1 MFDFD
6 KFFRELK
13 AGAVE
18 IAKAEATDF
27 VKEASGD
34 GKTFLDAMKAD
45 LKKWTKQYAE
55 GKLSKEDF
63 EFLVK
68 GKKDLAKMEALT
80 QAGLAAIKVDRIRVA
95 LIDLVITAAFKL
107 V

>member
-1 MFDFD
+1 MFDFE
-6 KFFRELK
+6 KFFQEVK

-18 IAKAEATDF
+18 IAKQEAAGF
-27 VKEASGD
+27 VKEATSD
-34 GKTFLDAMKAD
+34 GTAFLDAVKAD
-45 LKKWTKQYAE
+45 LHAWAEQYAE

-63 EFLVK
+63 EFLVR

-80 QAGLAAIKVDRIRVA
+80 QAGLAAIRVDRVRVA
-95 LIDLVITAAFKL
+95 LIDLVITAAGKL

>member
-1 MFDFD
+1 MLDFD
-6 KFFRELK
+6 AFFKDLK

-18 IAKAEATDF
+18 IAKKEATDF
-27 VKEASGD
+27 VKEATSD
-34 GKTFLDAMKAD
+34 GNAFLDAVKAD
-45 LKKWTKQYAE
+45 LKKWARQYAE

-68 GKKDLAKMEALT
+68 GKKDLARMEALT
-80 QAGLAAIKVDRIRVA
+80 QAGLAAIRVDRIRMA
-95 LIDLVITAAFKL
+95 MIDLIIAAAGKL